1 MSTALHRISSGVFAG
16 LQFYDEE
23 ERISEGHSRI
33 SSRVPD
39 GVQIY
44 KEEKTSES
52 HSGDSIAATGFDDA
66 ATKQLI
72 RKLDIRLIPILST
85 IYLVCFL
92 DRANAGNARLEGL
105 EKDLHMTGLDYNIA
119 LSVFFPFYVAVGVP
133 SNMIIKKVC
142 PNIWLTGIVLFW
154 SIVMVCTGLVH
165 DYAGFLVARCFL
177 GIAEGG
183 LYPGVVYYITMWYPR
198 NECGFRIALF
208 FSMATAAGAF
218 GGLFARG
225 ISEMS
230 GVGGKD
236 GWSWIFIIEGLL
248 TFCVGCISYWAI
260 GDYPNSAKFLSET
273 ERKEVMRRLT
283 IDRNLLSDDWN
294 STYVW
299 QALKD
304 WKIYVN
310 MVLGFCL
317 STPIYSLSLFL
328 PTIVKDM
335 GYTNNAAQLMTIPPY
350 VVACFFTVSASF
362 FADRMKQRG
371 RFILGFLAVG
381 IIGSALLVSSNKTPV
396 QYTGAFLAALGVFPT
411 LSLLTT
417 WVGNNLSG
425 SLKRGVGFGMVVGFA
440 NFGGIVAAFI
450 YRSVDGPRFIEGHT
464 IFISLLSLA
473 FVLTALMMIF
483 YKTENNRRDARD
495 AEQGLT
501 ADTYTPEMKLQQK
514 DEGDDATFWR
524 YTI

>member
-1 MSTALHRISSGVFAG
+1 MSTALHRISSGVLAG

-23 ERISEGHSRI
+23 ETISEGHDRM

-44 KEEKTSES
+44 VEEKMSES

-66 ATKQLI
+66 ATKRLV
-72 RKLDIRLIPILST
+72 RKLDIRLIPILAT

-92 DRANAGNARLEGL
+92 DRANVGNARLEGL

-119 LSVFFPFYVAVGVP
+119 LSVFFPFYIAVGVP
-133 SNMIIKKVC
+133 SNMIIKKVR

-177 GIAEGG
+177 GVAEGG

-230 GVGGKD
+230 GIGGKD
-236 GWSWIFIIEGLL
+236 GWAWIFIVEGLL
-248 TFCVGCISYWAI
+248 TFFVGCISYWAI
-260 GDYPNSAKFLSET
+260 GDYPNNAKFLSET
-273 ERKEVMRRLT
+273 ERKEVTRRLA

-294 STYVW
+294 LKFVW

-304 WKIYVN
+304 WKIYIN
-310 MVLGFCL
+310 MVLCFCL
-317 STPIYSLSLFL
+317 STPVYSLSLFL

-335 GYTNNAAQLMTIPPY
+335 GYTNNAAQLMTVPPY
-350 VVACFFTVSASF
+350 VVAW
-362 FADRMKQRG
+362 
-371 RFILGFLAVG
+371 FLAVG
-381 IIGSALLVSSNKTPV
+381 IAGSALLITSNKTPV
-396 QYTGAFLAALGVFPT
+396 QYTGTFFAALGVFPT

-473 FVLTALMMIF
+473 FVLTAFMMTY
-483 YKTENNRRDARD
+483 YKMENDRRDARD
-495 AEQGLT
+495 AERGLT
-501 ADTYTPEMKLQQK
+501 ADTYTLEMKLQQK

>member
-1 MSTALHRISSGVFAG
+1 MSNALNRISSGVLAG

-23 ERISEGHSRI
+23 EGISEGHNRM

-44 KEEKTSES
+44 EEEKISES

-66 ATKQLI
+66 ATKKLV
-72 RKLDIRLIPILST
+72 RKLDIRLIPILAT

-92 DRANAGNARLEGL
+92 DRANIGNARLEGL
-105 EKDLHMTGLDYNIA
+105 EKDLQKTGLDYNIA
-119 LSVFFPFYVAVGVP
+119 LSVFFLFYVAVGVP
-133 SNMIIKKVC
+133 SNMIIKKVR

-177 GIAEGG
+177 GVAEGG
-183 LYPGVVYYITMWYPR
+183 LYPGVVYYITVWYPR

-230 GVGGKD
+230 GVAGKD

-260 GDYPNSAKFLSET
+260 GDYPNNAKFLSET
-273 ERKEVMRRLT
+273 ERKEVMRRLA

-294 STYVW
+294 SKYVW
-299 QALKD
+299 QAFRD
-304 WKIYVN
+304 WKIYIN

-317 STPIYSLSLFL
+317 STPVYSMSLFL

-335 GYTNNAAQLMTIPPY
+335 GYTNNAAQLMTVPPY
-350 VVACFFTVSASF
+350 VVACFFTIFASF
-362 FADRMKQRG
+362 FADKIKHRG
-371 RFILGFLAVG
+371 CFILRFLAVG
-381 IIGSALLVSSNKTPV
+381 IAGSALLITSTKTPI
-396 QYTGAFLAALGVFPT
+396 QHTGVFLAALGVFPT
-411 LSLLTT
+411 LSLFTT
-417 WVGNNLSG
+417 WVGDNLGG

-450 YRSVDGPRFIEGHT
+450 YRSVDAPR
-464 IFISLLSLA
+464 
-473 FVLTALMMIF
+473 
-483 YKTENNRRDARD
+483 
-495 AEQGLT
+495 
-501 ADTYTPEMKLQQK
+501 
-514 DEGDDATFWR
+514 
-524 YTI
+524 

>member
-1 MSTALHRISSGVFAG
+1 MSTALHRISSGVLAG

-23 ERISEGHSRI
+23 ERISEGHNRN
-33 SSRVPD
+33 SSGVPD

-44 KEEKTSES
+44 EEEKMSES

-66 ATKQLI
+66 ATKKLM
-72 RKLDIRLIPILST
+72 RKLDIRLIPILAI

-92 DRANAGNARLEGL
+92 DRANVGNARLEGL

-119 LSVFFPFYVAVGVP
+119 LSVFFPFYVAVAVP
-133 SNMIIKKVC
+133 SNMIIKRVR

-177 GIAEGG
+177 GVAEGG

-225 ISEMS
+225 ISDMS
-230 GVGGKD
+230 GVGSKD

-248 TFCVGCISYWAI
+248 SFFVGCISYWAI
-260 GDYPNSAKFLSET
+260 ADYPNNAKFLSET

-294 STYVW
+294 SKYVW

-317 STPIYSLSLFL
+317 STPVYSLSLFL
-328 PTIVKDM
+328 PTIVRDM
-335 GYTNNAAQLMTIPPY
+335 GYTNNAAQLMTVPPY
-350 VVACFFTVSASF
+350 VVACFFTIFASF
-362 FADRMKQRG
+362 CADKMQHRG
-371 RFILGFLAVG
+371 CFILGFLAVG
-381 IIGSALLVSSNKTPV
+381 IAGLALLITSDKTPV
-396 QYTGAFLAALGVFPT
+396 QYTGAIFAALGVFPS

-425 SLKRGVGFGMVVGFA
+425 SLKRGVGFGMVAGFA

-450 YRSVDGPRFIEGHT
+450 YRSVDGPRFIEGHA
-464 IFISLLSLA
+464 ILISLLSLA
-473 FVLTALMMIF
+473 FVLTAFMMTY
-483 YKTENNRRDARD
+483 YKMENSRRDAKD
-495 AEQGLT
+495 AERGLT

-514 DEGDDATFWR
+514 DDGDDATFWR